1 MKRARNF
8 TTSKFTALR
17 PISRRQVHSFMLE
30 KLENIQN
37 GDKKKRIKL
46 SKTLTAEVANLA
58 TSYTEKVLAISCAI
72 ARKRH
77 YDGGTIL
84 LDGTEITISDVE
96 KASAYVLTPYL
107 LQRLRSKR
115 KAVNKFLYETTTNTQ
130 YIGDASNEYKFINE
144 YLLVDDDGPDMHL

>member
-1 MKRARNF
+1 M
-8 TTSKFTALR
+8 
-17 PISRRQVHSFMLE
+17 HSFMLE

-37 GDKKKRIKL
+37 SDKKKRIKL
-46 SKTLTAEVANLA
+46 SKALTAEVANLA
-58 TSYTEKVLAISCAI
+58 TSYTEKMLAISCAI

-115 KAVNKFLYETTTNTQ
+115 KAVNKFLCETTTNTQ